1 MKNEKIINEMVQKLL
16 SGDRRMAA
24 RLITLVEDEAEENH
38 EAMKQIY
45 PHTGKAAIVGITGS
59 AGSGKSCLIDHLIR
73 KFRQQGKTIGVV
85 AVDPSSPFSGGA
97 FLGDRIRLQSHSSD
111 DGVYIRSMASRGYLG
126 GLTRSTHDVIRIIEA
141 MGRDIVIVE
150 TLGAGQDEIDVIHIA
165 QTCVVVTTP
174 GMGDEIQALKAGLM
188 EIADIIVLNK
198 ADLDGANT
206 CIKNLQASLSI
217 TSFEEGE
224 WVPQVIPTVAVASKP
239 EDIRGIDELVSGIL
253 EHQKYLHISNALERV
268 KFERVEQELGLI
280 FKDELQKII
289 FKGLKGTGKKKK
301 YIKSILEGKNDPYS
315 VVEEILGSYLITDGE
330 RRNG

>member
-16 SGDRRMAA
+16 AGDRRMAA

-38 EAMKQIY
+38 AAMKQIY
-45 PHTGKAAIVGITGS
+45 PYTGQAVIVGITGS

-85 AVDPSSPFSGGA
+85 VVDPSSPFSGGA

-126 GLTRSTHDVIRIIEA
+126 GLARATHDVIRIIEA

-174 GMGDEIQALKAGLM
+174 GMGDEIQAMKAGLM

-206 CIKNLQASLSI
+206 CIKNLQASLSV
-217 TSFEEGE
+217 TSSKEGE
-224 WVPQVIPTVAVASKP
+224 WVPQVISTVAVASKP
-239 EDIRGIDELVSGIL
+239 ENIQGIDELVSGIL

-301 YIKSILEGKNDPYS
+301 YIRSILTGKNDPYS
-315 VVEEILGSYLITDGE
+315 VVEEILSTYLITE
-330 RRNG
+330 AKKK